1 MNKVIYEF
9 YYVVGSCGFSN
20 CYHCVVDKETNKM
33 LYGNIFYQSGVPYGK
48 RFAINKESLNQIH
61 SIIDQR
67 RGLVY
72 RVQIDSD
79 NRKDAGKK
87 ARKII
92 YDHMMYFIEEFKNC
106 EEV

>member
-1 MNKVIYEF
+1 MGKVIYEF

-20 CYHCVVDKETNKM
+20 GYNCVVDRETNKM
-33 LYGNIFYQSGVPYGK
+33 LYGDIFYQSGIPYGK
-48 RFAINKESLNQIH
+48 KFAINKESLNRIH

-72 RVQIDSD
+72 RVQVEGD
-79 NRKDAGKK
+79 NRKDAEKK

-92 YDHMMYFIEEFKNC
+92 YNHMMYFVEEFGKN
-106 EEV
+106 EED